1 MDILEELE
9 QQHLT
14 LLSDHPRYQA
24 NLSENSSIDYS
35 DVIKWRYAYFY
46 TATRSEL
53 HDVGHLIAHARND
66 LANDIKAIYK
76 KTEIHLSLS
85 KFIKSVV
92 KGTDQTWS
100 FVTLG
105 FDDKVVKPVDMRSIC
120 ERIKKTYDV
129 VAYVHELH
137 RKDDKGK
144 IFKHHHTH
152 YLIRTDQAKSTIVKK
167 IWGFAGIKKMMANK
181 EKIDVKNYKDGPYER
196 YEKYISGDKVF
207 EKLECIEL
215 DKKWRLENN
224 L

>member
-1 MDILEELE
+1 MDILQLLE

-14 LLSDHPRYQA
+14 LLNDHPRYQA
-24 NLSENSSIDYS
+24 NLSENSAIVYADC
-35 DVIKWRYAYFY
+35 IRWRYATFY
-46 TATRSEL
+46 SVVRDGV
-53 HDVGHLIAHARND
+53 HDIGHIVAHARND

-76 KTEIHLSLS
+76 QTDIHLSLS

-92 KGTDQTWS
+92 KGQDQTWS

-105 FDDKVVKPVDMRSIC
+105 FDDRVVKPIDMRNMA
-120 ERIKKTYDV
+120 ERMKKTYDV
-129 VAYVHELH
+129 VEFVHELH
-137 RKDDKGK
+137 RKDEAGK

-167 IWGFAGIKKMMANK
+167 IWGFAGIKKIMANK

-196 YEKYISGDKVF
+196 YEKYISGDKVHA
-207 EKLECIEL
+207 KLECVEL
-215 DKKWRLENN
+215 DKKWRLENC